1 MKTKNGY
8 TDMTIYEFRK
18 YVKSQKVTRKITRLQ
33 VHMTDSPSYSTWKN
47 TDLRLWGES
56 GAVLG
61 RCQSFS
67 DYGKTTWGSDAHD
80 GHGHYTAQH
89 FTIFP
94 NGHIGTGRH
103 LNSKPIGI
111 KGWNDQ
117 AICIEIYGSFDKG
130 RDKINDVQRKVV
142 LAVYR
147 ILADIYDIPLNTTH
161 IKPHAWFT
169 SGGTCLGTYRAGR
182 SRKTCPGTNFFGYGN
197 SKEAF
202 AKFIAELKAFDLK
215 SFEGGSNSSENTGTT
230 DDDFKAV
237 ALNKRMYTTAKVNF
251 RKGCGTRYDI
261 IETLDKNT
269 EVYALEQA
277 EENWYKVKFLGET
290 GYISK
295 SYLTTTRPEEVIC
308 DTDETYYSGYVKILK
323 ECSLRSV
330 ADWDAKAETVG
341 AVGMVLTVVA
351 KVLPKGAKCY
361 MYKTKSGLYI
371 TTNSSYVK
379 YEKEL

>member
-33 VHMTDSPSYSTWKN
+33 VHMTDLPSYSTWKN
-47 TDLRLWGES
+47 TDLKLWSED

-67 DYGKTTWGSDAHD
+67 SYGKTTWGSGASD

-103 LNSKPIGI
+103 LNSTPIGI

-117 AICIEIYGSFDKG
+117 AICIEIYGCFDKG
-130 RDKINDVQRKVV
+130 KDKINDTQRKVV

-147 ILADIYDIPLNTTH
+147 ILADIFDIPLNTTH

-169 SGGTCLGTYRAGR
+169 SGGTCLGTYSASR
-182 SRKTCPGTNFFGYGN
+182 SRKTCPGTAFFGYGN
-197 SKEAF
+197 TKEAF
-202 AKFIAELKAFDLK
+202 AKFIKELKAFDLK
-215 SFEGGSNSSENTGTT
+215 SFEGNSSSGTT
-230 DDDFKAV
+230 KKEDDDFKAV
-237 ALNKRMYTTAKVNF
+237 TLNKRMYTTAKVNF
-251 RKGCGTRYDI
+251 RKGCGTSYDI
-261 IETLDKNT
+261 IYTLDKNT
-269 EVYALEQA
+269 EVYALEQS
-277 EENWYKVKFLGET
+277 EQNWYKVKFLGKT

-295 SYLTTTRPEEVIC
+295 SYLTESRPEEVIY
-308 DTDETYYSGYVKILK
+308 DTEESYYSGYVKVLK

-330 ADWDAKAETVG
+330 ADWNAKAETT
-341 AVGMVLTVVA
+341 ATEGMVLTVVA
-351 KVLPKGAKCY
+351 KVLPKGAKSY

-371 TTNSSYVK
+371 TTSKDYVNYVK
-379 YEKEL
+379 EL

>member
-1 MKTKNGY
+1 MKTKNGF
-8 TDMTIYEFRK
+8 TEMTIYEFRN

-33 VHMTDSPSYSTWKN
+33 VHMTGLPNYDTWKK
-47 TDLRLWGES
+47 TDLKLWGES

-67 DYGKTTWGSDAHD
+67 DYGKSTWGSGASD

-94 NGHIGTGRH
+94 DGRIGTGRH
-103 LNSKPIGI
+103 LNSTPIGI
-111 KGWNDQ
+111 TGWNTN

-130 RDKINDVQRKVV
+130 GDKINDFQRKVV

-147 ILADIYDIPLNTTH
+147 ILADIFDIPLNTTY

-169 SGGTCLGTYRAGR
+169 SGGVCLGTYDVSK
-182 SRKTCPGTNFFGYGN
+182 SRKTCPGTAFFGYGN
-197 SKEAF
+197 TKDAF
-202 AKFIAELKAFDLK
+202 AKFIKELKEFDLK
-215 SFEGGSNSSENTGTT
+215 SFEGGNSSTNN
-230 DDDFKAV
+230 FKPV
-237 ALNKRMYTTAKVNF
+237 AINKPMYTTVRVNF
-251 RKGCGTRYDI
+251 RKGCSTSYDI
-261 IETLDKNT
+261 IDTLDKNT
-269 EVYALEQA
+269 EVYVLEQT
-277 EENWYKVKFLGET
+277 EENWYKVKFLAKT

-308 DTDETYYSGYVKILK
+308 STELTYYSGYVKIIK

-330 ADWDAKAETVG
+330 PDWNAESVTPG
-341 AVGMVLTVVA
+341 TVGMVLTVVG
-351 KVLPKGAKCY
+351 KILPVGAKSY

-371 TTNSSYVK
+371 TTNSEYVTYIK
-379 YEKEL
+379 SL